1 YGLRQILDA
10 QTAQGV
16 VSKNIVISGGAGQ
29 HPLVRQILADTC
41 GIPVITTQCCEP
53 VLLGSAILGAVAG
66 NIAPSVGE
74 AMQQFTHVDKYYY
87 PQERYQSLHHRR
99 YEAYK
104 QLQHTAKL
112 LRD

>member
-1 YGLRQILDA
+1 SWSHYL
-10 QTAQGV
+10 
-16 VSKNIVISGGAGQ
+16 SGGAGQ

-99 YEAYK
+99 YEA
-104 QLQHTAKL
+104 
-112 LRD
+112 